1 MQHLTKWPS
10 GKSNVIF
17 HPFSLMC
24 SVYISSKQPYF
35 VYNAPCNNYRRLF
48 AFLIMW
54 LPLADNVLEHSGTF
68 ASQRFAVFLRLWD
81 NMLHFIFA
89 ARKASMQLSMHLTD
103 WALLLQETLKWER
116 NGGTMDNE
124 VQPVLCPLTMLFYL
138 SYPSYIHPIWIARL
152 DFVFCQGEVFKSL
165 KKIMKVK

>member
-68 ASQRFAVFLRLWD
+68 ASQRFAVFHLWD

-124 VQPVLCPLTMLFYL
+124 VQQLYRHQFCVHSQCYFT
-138 SYPSYIHPIWIARL
+138 SVIHPISIL
-152 DFVFCQGEVFKSL
+152 FE
-165 KKIMKVK
+165 